1 MANSGTKFVSVNLN
15 KSYGQQSHHL
25 HNNHSASFGSG
36 RTNRPSSGHGGA
48 GGGGGMVVL
57 SRPRSSHKA
66 GPKLSV
72 PPPLNLPSLRKEHER
87 FDSLGSGVGPA
98 GASGSGTG
106 SRPASSGLGWTKPAP
121 ITAGEKEAPVE
132 HALDGFDQGLRSGEG
147 FGRGGSVYMPPAA
160 RSGPVGPTAAPV
172 LPQPT
177 VEKAAVLRG
186 EDFPSLRAA
195 TLVSSTPGPAQKNKE
210 KENSIQKL
218 KSSADE
224 SNVSGDQRKDES
236 VVELHQ
242 QQRHSQ
248 FSIARGGGIGI
259 GGEFGESGN
268 GTRGGFGGSR
278 GSAGEHGGRKQQ
290 DEYFPGPLPLV
301 RLNPRSDWAD
311 DERDTSHGFTERS
324 RGEGSRDHGLSLK
337 SEAYWDFDM
346 PRVGLLPHNNK
357 HGFDKRGQIRDN
369 EAGKVSSSEVSKLD
383 HYDRNGVG
391 VGVGVRPSS
400 SGSRNLGKDNK
411 YVPSPFRDNV
421 NGDSGK
427 RDMGYGQGQGGKP
440 WSSSMTDSYGD
451 RNNNAQQYNRNRV
464 DSVQSSVS
472 KSSFSL
478 GGKGLPVNDPLLNFG
493 REKRTLQ
500 KSEKAFME
508 DPFGA
513 SGFDGRDIF
522 SSGLV
527 GVVKKKKDML
537 KQTDFHDPVRESFEA
552 ELERVQRMQEQ
563 ERQRVIEEQERALE
577 LARREEEERLR
588 QAREQE
594 ERQRRLEEEARE
606 AAWRAEQER
615 VEALRKV
622 EEQRIAREEEKQRM
636 ILEEERRKQA
646 ARQKLLELE
655 QRIARRQAEA
665 SKVGNSS
672 QLVDDKMSGVVNE
685 KDASRATD
693 VGDWEDS
700 ERMVDRILTSA
711 SSDSSSVNRP
721 LETGSR
727 PNFSRDV
734 SSAFIDR
741 GKPVNSWK
749 RDAYDNWG
757 SSAFYSQDQENG
769 HNSPRRDP
777 SIGGKAFMRKE
788 YNGGAGF
795 MSSRTYY
802 KGVSEAPLD
811 EYAHLRG
818 QRWHQSGD
826 GDHVG
831 RSTDN
836 DSDFH
841 ESFVERFG
849 EGWTQGRSHPFPPY
863 TERPYHNSEP
873 EGPFALGR
881 SRYSVRQPR
890 VLPPPSLSSV
900 HRPYRNGN
908 EFTGPSAFL
917 ENEIRYDQAARTEST
932 LPTGYDNVNRGQ
944 TEVVDALQ
952 EATVNENHKG
962 DTTTGCDSQSSL
974 SVSSPPSSPTHLSH
988 DDLDESG
995 VSPGILTAEESKNV
1009 LSAPE
1014 NESNEIPTIAGNENV
1029 VTSSAVSSGDD
1040 DEWTNENNEQF
1051 QEQEEYDEDEDYQE
1065 EDEVHEGDDNVDLN
1079 QEFEDMHLQEKGLP
1093 HMMDNLVLGF
1103 DDGVQVGMPN
1113 EEFERTSKNEE
1124 PTFMGQ
1130 QADGINLEE
1139 RASFDD
1145 ASNDGKGLQT
1155 VNDSSQVNL
1164 NSSSSLF
1171 HEPEKQN
1178 QDLLIQPSNAHSS
1191 VASESLGNVEASN
1204 GMSTHHS
1211 TPTSVPI
1218 APHYSS
1224 SGQTIISN
1232 VAVTP
1237 NQADVPIKLQF
1248 GLFSGPSLIPSPVP
1262 AIQIGSIQMPLHLHP
1277 QVGTPISHMHPSQP
1291 PLFQFGQLRY
1301 TSPISQGLMPLGH
1314 QSMSFVQPNIP
1325 SGFSFNHNPGGR
1337 MQVQTG
1343 SETSD
1348 SFIKD
1353 GIRQHSVG
1361 SQPGNARSLPQGSQP
1376 SENAEN
1382 IAGIKQAQI
1391 GTPHDGTDSARTAAG
1406 FQLDKQV
1413 SQNVVRK
1420 SSSASSSAKES
1431 EGLSLSRDAS
1441 FHSLSK
1447 ERDFVESK
1455 AHYPPSGGRGKRYVF
1470 TVKTSGSRSSG
1481 PAPRAS
1487 RPDAGGYMRRPRR
1500 NIQRTEFRVR
1510 ESADK
1515 KQSSSLVLTDQTGL
1529 DNKSNIN
1536 GKGAGI
1542 SGRAG
1547 PRRAFPNKSGKQ
1559 SVESA
1564 TENLHGMDSG
1574 SRFEKVDGK
1583 DSTKAQSFSHSGQ
1596 SNLKRNLCSEED
1608 VDAPLQ
1614 SGIIRVFEQPG
1625 IEAPSDEDD
1634 FIEVR
1639 SKRQMLNDRREQR
1652 EKEIKAKSRVAKVP
1666 RKSRSTSQS
1675 SMANSS
1681 KGPLPVGEV
1690 ANSIPSDFVPAEGRG
1705 MTNIDVSS
1713 GFNSSMPSQSLAPI
1727 GTPPLKIDAQPDVR
1741 SQLNRSLQTSFP
1753 VVSGGEKDPVP
1764 GVIFESKN
1772 KVLDNVQTSL
1782 GSWGN
1787 AQINQQV
1794 MPLTQTQL
1802 DEAMK
1807 PQQCDSQT
1815 PVSNVTAIVNESSL
1829 PTSSILTKEK
1839 AFSSAASPINSL
1851 LAGEKIQFGAVT
1863 SPTILP
1869 PSSRAVS
1876 HGIGP
1881 PRSSRSDM
1889 QISHNLAGSDN
1900 DCSLFFDKEKH
1911 GDESHGHLE
1920 DCEAEAEAA
1929 ASAVAVAAISSD
1941 EIVGNGLGTCSV
1953 TVTDGKGFVAADI
1966 DRVAAGVGE
1975 QQSASQSRS
1984 DEPLSVSLPADLSVE
1999 TPPISLWPPLPSS
2012 QNSSGQMISHFPSI
2026 PPHFPS
2032 GPPSH
2037 FPFYEMNPMMG
2048 GPVFAFGPHDESAS
2062 TTQSQTQK
2070 TTTSAASRSIGSWQ
2084 QCHSGV
2090 ESFYG
2095 PPTGFTGPFITP
2107 PGGIPGVQG
2116 PPHMVVYNHFA
2127 PVGQFGQVG
2136 LSFMGTTYIPSG
2148 KQPDWK
2154 HIPTSSAIGPGEG
2167 DMNSMNM
2174 ASSQRNPANM
2184 PSPIQHLAPGSPLMP
2199 MASPLAMFDV
2209 SPFQPSTDMSVQARW
2224 PHVPNSPLS
2233 SIPLSMP
2240 MQQQEGVQTSQFNH
2254 GPSVD
2259 QPLNIQ
2265 RFTNSR
2271 TSTPSEGDRS
2281 FPRAADVNQLPDELG
2296 LVDASNPTAAKAEQ
2310 NVVNKTP
2317 SLINIADAG
2326 EVSSQNGKGSNSNN
2340 QGASSA
2346 FKSQPSQQNISTLH
2360 YDNSSGHG
2368 HYQRGTVSQR
2378 NSSGGEWSHRR
2389 YQGRNQT
2396 MGTTDKSFPSSK
2408 VKQIYVAK
2416 QTIGGASST
2425 S

>member
-1 MANSGTKFVSVNLN
+1 
-15 KSYGQQSHHL
+15 
-25 HNNHSASFGSG
+25 
-36 RTNRPSSGHGGA
+36 
-48 GGGGGMVVL
+48 
-57 SRPRSSHKA
+57 
-66 GPKLSV
+66 
-72 PPPLNLPSLRKEHER
+72 
-87 FDSLGSGVGPA
+87 
-98 GASGSGTG
+98 
-106 SRPASSGLGWTKPAP
+106 
-121 ITAGEKEAPVE
+121 
-132 HALDGFDQGLRSGEG
+132 
-147 FGRGGSVYMPPAA
+147 
-160 RSGPVGPTAAPV
+160 
-172 LPQPT
+172 
-177 VEKAAVLRG
+177 
-186 EDFPSLRAA
+186 
-195 TLVSSTPGPAQKNKE
+195 
-210 KENSIQKL
+210 
-218 KSSADE
+218 
-224 SNVSGDQRKDES
+224 
-236 VVELHQ
+236 
-242 QQRHSQ
+242 
-248 FSIARGGGIGI
+248 
-259 GGEFGESGN
+259 
-268 GTRGGFGGSR
+268 
-278 GSAGEHGGRKQQ
+278 
-290 DEYFPGPLPLV
+290 
-301 RLNPRSDWAD
+301 
-311 DERDTSHGFTERS
+311 
-324 RGEGSRDHGLSLK
+324 
-337 SEAYWDFDM
+337 M

-357 HGFDKRGQIRDN
+357 HGFDKRGQLRDN

-391 VGVGVRPSS
+391 VGVRPSS

-411 YVPSPFRDNV
+411 YGPSPFRDNV

-440 WSSSMTDSYGD
+440 WSSNMTDSYGD

-1029 VTSSAVSSGDD
+1029 ATSSAVSSGDD

-1211 TPTSVPI
+1211 TSTSVPI

-1343 SETSD
+1343 SEASD

-1382 IAGIKQAQI
+1382 MAGIKQAQI

-1431 EGLSLSRDAS
+1431 EGLPLSRDAS

-1547 PRRAFPNKSGKQ
+1547 PRRAFLNKSGKQ

-1753 VVSGGEKDPVP
+1753 VVSGGEKDPGP

-1787 AQINQQV
+1787 AQIN
-1794 MPLTQTQL
+1794 
-1802 DEAMK
+1802 
-1807 PQQCDSQT
+1807 
-1815 PVSNVTAIVNESSL
+1815 
-1829 PTSSILTKEK
+1829 
-1839 AFSSAASPINSL
+1839 
-1851 LAGEKIQFGAVT
+1851 
-1863 SPTILP
+1863 
-1869 PSSRAVS
+1869 
-1876 HGIGP
+1876 
-1881 PRSSRSDM
+1881 
-1889 QISHNLAGSDN
+1889 
-1900 DCSLFFDKEKH
+1900 
-1911 GDESHGHLE
+1911 
-1920 DCEAEAEAA
+1920 
-1929 ASAVAVAAISSD
+1929 
-1941 EIVGNGLGTCSV
+1941 
-1953 TVTDGKGFVAADI
+1953 
-1966 DRVAAGVGE
+1966 
-1975 QQSASQSRS
+1975 
-1984 DEPLSVSLPADLSVE
+1984 
-1999 TPPISLWPPLPSS
+1999 
-2012 QNSSGQMISHFPSI
+2012 
-2026 PPHFPS
+2026 
-2032 GPPSH
+2032 
-2037 FPFYEMNPMMG
+2037 
-2048 GPVFAFGPHDESAS
+2048 
-2062 TTQSQTQK
+2062 
-2070 TTTSAASRSIGSWQ
+2070 Q

-2240 MQQQEGVQTSQFNH
+2240 MQQQEGVQTTQFNH

-2326 EVSSQNGKGSNSNN
+2326 EVSAQNGKGTNSNN
-2340 QGASSA
+2340 QGASYA

-2368 HYQRGTVSQR
+2368 HYQRGSVSQR

-2389 YQGRNQT
+2389 YQGRNQS